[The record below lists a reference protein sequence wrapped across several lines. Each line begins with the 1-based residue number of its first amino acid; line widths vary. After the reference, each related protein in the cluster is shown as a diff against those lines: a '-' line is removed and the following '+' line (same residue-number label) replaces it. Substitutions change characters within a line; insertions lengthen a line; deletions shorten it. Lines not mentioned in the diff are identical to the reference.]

1 MHRTVTTFLNPTV
14 LLLAAI
20 AIAGVAGAR
29 RRWQGR
35 ESLEMV
41 VRYSSGWPVLLAL
54 LLLAAAG
61 AGSRAVLGFLA
72 PGAYAEEV
80 IAARSFIETGRL
92 YATDARQELARW
104 MAESHAPPVPW
115 ADVPGISGCE
125 VSAIT
130 DRAALFRSNAH
141 MPPLLLAAVPIVSLG
156 GGHALYVTLLILSL
170 ISIAVIVG
178 VLLEYWD
185 IPWRSRRALL
195 VLAAV
200 TGWQPVLAAIRQG
213 DVILPVAALIVLAW
227 HLSTRLPSP
236 RAAAIATGV
245 ASWFALPAILLMPA
259 LFRSSR
265 TSGLLA
271 VVISITGVVVTVSA
285 AGTDVISS
293 FAHTTLL
300 AANTYAGLVANY
312 AIFARGISAPVA
324 YPVAAL
330 AVVLVFSWWRS
341 YTVTDAFS
349 LWSTVGLMLAPVV
362 WSQHLVLALLPAA
375 VLLRRVLRN
384 GSPAALSAWA
394 VLILVLSLPDGS
406 SVWLTEILRRAIGGA
421 LPVPA
426 LALVALFGALLYSAE
441 MSDAPAPSLEHAAS
455 AEAIG

>member
-1 MHRTVTTFLNPTV
+1 MTTFLNPTV

-20 AIAGVAGAR
+20 AIAGAVGACR
-29 RRWQGR
+29 RRQGGQ
-35 ESLEMV
+35 SLETV
-41 VRYSSGWPVLLAL
+41 VRCACTWPVLLAL

-80 IAARSFIETGRL
+80 IAARSFMETGRL
-92 YATDARQELARW
+92 YPTDARQELARW
-104 MAESHAPPVPW
+104 MAERQGPPVPW
-115 ADVPGISGCE
+115 ADLPGISGCE

-141 MPPLLLAAVPIVSLG
+141 MPPLLLAAVPVVSLG

-170 ISIAVIVG
+170 ISLGVLVG

-213 DVILPVAALIVLAW
+213 EVVLPVAALIVLAW
-227 HLSTRLPSP
+227 HLSTRLDSR
-236 RAAAIATGV
+236 RAAAVAAGV
-245 ASWFALPAILLMPA
+245 ASWFALPGILVMPA
-259 LFRSSR
+259 LFRSST

-271 VVISITGVVVTVSA
+271 VLISIAGLVATVFA

-312 AIFARGISAPVA
+312 AIFARVISAPAA
-324 YPVAAL
+324 YSAAVL
-330 AVVLVFSWWRS
+330 AVVLLFSWWRS
-341 YTVTDAFS
+341 HTVNDAFS
-349 LWSTVGLMLAPVV
+349 LWSIVGLMLAPVV

-394 VLILVLSLPDGS
+394 VLICVLSLPDAS
-406 SVWLTEILRRAIGGA
+406 SVWLTETLRRALGGA

-426 LALVALFGALLYSAE
+426 LALVALFCALLYSAE
-441 MSDAPAPSLEHAAS
+441 MLDAPAPSLERATG
-455 AEAIG
+455 AEAIW